1 MFYQTTLINI
11 RFGAVNIHTESPP
24 FLNLVQMQTVL
35 KIVLQGRLFSCYFCK
50 GKLGEYDISAKLVWL
65 LWKNNNNGSMSPV

>member
-1 MFYQTTLINI
+1 
-11 RFGAVNIHTESPP
+11 
-24 FLNLVQMQTVL
+24 MQTVL